1 MLNSETL
8 EIVIGL
14 AFTYFILSLLCTTIT
29 ELIARAFALRAVN
42 LEDALRN
49 LLAEP
54 QDHKSIIHQI
64 RDLFKPIGGRTASSP
79 SSYFYK
85 LYSHPII
92 KNLSQEASGHALGGR
107 GGKPSY
113 ISSHDFC
120 IALLDILVPSTAGGS
135 KTMRQVR
142 VEVDKIQVE
151 PLKKALLAVLDEAQY
166 DIDKGR
172 ASIERWFNDYMDR
185 VEGWY
190 RRKAQLIALVVSVLV
205 VGILNADTLAIA
217 TTLSTNA
224 AVRASVVTAA
234 DAIVKQYSQQAGS
247 GELSPAVAAD
257 KIQTLTSTLQ
267 KPGIPLGWQGPQF
280 PSSKYAQTK
289 KDVAPKSKPD
299 GREPS
304 DWDDICWLVSKIFG
318 LVITALLVSLGA
330 PFWFDL
336 LSKLTNLR
344 ATGKVPETSVPA
356 GQNQTSKTD

>member
-1 MLNSETL
+1 MTST
-8 EIVIGL
+8 
-14 AFTYFILSLLCTTIT
+14 
-29 ELIARAFALRAVN
+29 
-42 LEDALRN
+42 
-49 LLAEP
+49 
-54 QDHKSIIHQI
+54 
-64 RDLFKPIGGRTASSP
+64 
-79 SSYFYK
+79 
-85 LYSHPII
+85 
-92 KNLSQEASGHALGGR
+92 R
-107 GGKPSY
+107 G
-113 ISSHDFC
+113 
-120 IALLDILVPSTAGGS
+120 
-135 KTMRQVR
+135 
-142 VEVDKIQVE
+142 
-151 PLKKALLAVLDEAQY
+151 
-166 DIDKGR
+166 